1 MRGEPLR
8 VCRVQ
13 GRRGAEWPGQGA
25 VPPCPSLPS
34 AYPVR
39 DVVKA
44 VWAGDVEAEE
54 QDAGVRVEQ
63 RPQAVVVDLSWVDG
77 AVVTP
82 SRSPAPLVSTAPTS
96 GRSPQPRRGWV
107 CGGRDLCLGG
117 QHKPFHCP
125 WGRVPWACLWDV
137 PAPAWVRALAE
148 RALFWREGG

>member
-1 MRGEPLR
+1 M
-8 VCRVQ
+8 
-13 GRRGAEWPGQGA
+13 
-25 VPPCPSLPS
+25 PPCPSLPS

-82 SRSPAPLVSTAPTS
+82 SRSPAPLSAAP
-96 GRSPQPRRGWV
+96 QHQ
-107 CGGRDLCLGG
+107 GGRPNHDGG
-117 QHKPFHCP
+117 GCVVGGICASGANTSHSTVPG
-125 WGRVPWACLWDV
+125 GRVPWACLWDV
-137 PAPAWVRALAE
+137 PAPAWMRALAE